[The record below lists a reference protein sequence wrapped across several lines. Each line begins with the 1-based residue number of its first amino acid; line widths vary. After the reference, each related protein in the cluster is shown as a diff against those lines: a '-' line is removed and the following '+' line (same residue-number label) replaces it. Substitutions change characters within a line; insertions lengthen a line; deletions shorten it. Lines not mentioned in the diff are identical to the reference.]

1 MQPRQIDLMGKKYIW
16 FAMSGLIILIGMI
29 SLATRGL
36 NLSID
41 FTSGSRLVTSFSGE
55 ASVDGVRD
63 AVGGLGYG
71 DAVVQT
77 VGENRYQ
84 ISLPALSA
92 EQENEVVAGLDSSF
106 GVSEKSWKSVGP
118 TFGRQVLRAMI
129 EAVIFAWILIVA
141 YVSVRF
147 EYKFAVATI
156 VALVHDLLVTVGVY
170 SVVGREV
177 TTATIAAILT
187 ILGYSLY
194 DTIIIFDRVRENAP
208 KARRGTYAEMVNQSV
223 WEVMTR
229 SLITILLTLLPVA
242 CLFIFGGATLKD
254 FAFALLV
261 GITSGAYSSIF
272 VAAPILTLWKEKEK
286 RYRPTVPRG
295 GGKSKGRAAEAR

>member
-1 MQPRQIDLMGKKYIW
+1 MMQPRQIDLMGKKYVW

-63 AVGGLGYG
+63 VVSGLGYG

-77 VGENRYQ
+77 VGDNSYQ
-84 ISLPALSA
+84 ISLPALST

-129 EAVIFAWILIVA
+129 E
-141 YVSVRF
+141 
-147 EYKFAVATI
+147 
-156 VALVHDLLVTVGVY
+156 
-170 SVVGREV
+170 
-177 TTATIAAILT
+177 
-187 ILGYSLY
+187 
-194 DTIIIFDRVRENAP
+194 
-208 KARRGTYAEMVNQSV
+208 
-223 WEVMTR
+223 
-229 SLITILLTLLPVA
+229 
-242 CLFIFGGATLKD
+242 
-254 FAFALLV
+254 
-261 GITSGAYSSIF
+261 
-272 VAAPILTLWKEKEK
+272 
-286 RYRPTVPRG
+286 
-295 GGKSKGRAAEAR
+295 